1 MTTESKPSKTET
13 KGPGGRR
20 STRLSIA
27 IPITISGKDA
37 SGASFRENVHTLVVN
52 AHGAMIVTCHQLAVG
67 AEVLIEN
74 RALVRSTRA
83 NVAFV
88 GKEPGPS
95 GLLEVGVQLPE
106 AQNIWGIQ
114 FPPDDWQDYK
124 LAGEGGSETT
134 RSAPPAGTKPG
145 ATPGAANAQAR
156 PGEPLSSATARPT
169 VPAVARGAEAGPPE
183 QSAAATDGALR
194 RVNQLA
200 GEAADQHAALFGE
213 RLTKVMS
220 QTDLEAQT
228 GLQQE
233 ARQLHE
239 KTIRSMVQETN
250 ALITRLQETTYDI
263 TQGLLTKSY
272 EIEKGSHAQV
282 EKVQEK
288 LKEAGR
294 QTLEDTL
301 EELKGKAKHQ
311 FETLS
316 ADSLKQLH
324 QRLERGMAGDIEAF
338 LKAVDIRL
346 TALTVE
352 HLTKLVSELEARQA
366 QLHDA
371 MQTATGQFRQE
382 LKKLTEEMAASLRG
396 DGEILGEGSVG
407 RRTNPEVDGK
417 DAAGG

>member
-1 MTTESKPSKTET
+1 
-13 KGPGGRR
+13 
-20 STRLSIA
+20 
-27 IPITISGKDA
+27 
-37 SGASFRENVHTLVVN
+37 
-52 AHGAMIVTCHQLAVG
+52 
-67 AEVLIEN
+67 
-74 RALVRSTRA
+74 
-83 NVAFV
+83 
-88 GKEPGPS
+88 
-95 GLLEVGVQLPE
+95 
-106 AQNIWGIQ
+106 
-114 FPPDDWQDYK
+114 
-124 LAGEGGSETT
+124 
-134 RSAPPAGTKPG
+134 
-145 ATPGAANAQAR
+145 
-156 PGEPLSSATARPT
+156 
-169 VPAVARGAEAGPPE
+169 
-183 QSAAATDGALR
+183 
-194 RVNQLA
+194 
-200 GEAADQHAALFGE
+200 
-213 RLTKVMS
+213 MS